1 MKKVLAFDFGASS
14 GRAVLACVCHGMLNV
29 EEIYR
34 FKNEPVTVNGGMYWD
49 ILRLFHEIKNGITA
63 ALQIGGFDAVSID
76 TWGVDFGLI
85 DKNGE
90 LLANPVHYRDNRTEG
105 IQKKVFEKFSEQ
117 EIYKRTGIQFMRI
130 NTLYQLMFLKLKR
143 PDILAGT
150 DKFLMIPDLL
160 AFFLTGEKRCEV
172 SIATTTNLLNPYT
185 RNWDYELI
193 EKLGLPVGIF
203 PEITEPGKVYGML
216 SDEICNE
223 LGCRSVPVIA
233 VAEHDTASAVVAK
246 PLSNENAA
254 FISSGTWSL
263 FGIETDK
270 PLIEAS
276 DSGFTNECGYGNKIC
291 HIKNIMGLWL
301 LQETRRQWKRE
312 GREVS
317 FDEMEKAALSAKPFK
332 AFIDPA
338 DPMFEAAGNMPQRIR
353 KYCKKTGQP
362 VPENDAE
369 ILRCIYDSL
378 AMKYRQSLIELSR
391 EMGTLYKQ
399 LNIFGGGIKDKLL
412 CQLTA
417 DACGI
422 PVIAGPTEAT
432 VIGNV
437 KVALSALGEL
447 NLSEIS
453 DYAEQTEYC
462 PDGGNIWR
470 DYDEIYQNI
479 LLKAGKG
486 NA

>member
-14 GRAVLACVCHGMLNV
+14 GRAVLACICEGKLKIK
-29 EEIYR
+29 EIHR
-34 FKNEPVTVNGGMYWD
+34 FKNEPVTVNGRMYWD

-63 ALQIGGFDAVSID
+63 ALQNGGFDAVSID

-105 IQKKVFEKFSEQ
+105 IQNEVFKIIPEE
-117 EIYKRTGIQFMRI
+117 EIYRRTGIQFMRI
-130 NTLYQLMFLKLKR
+130 NTLYQLMYLKLNK
-143 PDILAGT
+143 PQLLENT
-150 DKFLMIPDLL
+150 DKFLMTPDLF
-160 AFFLTGEKRCEV
+160 AFFLTGAKKCEV
-172 SIATTTNLLNPYT
+172 SIAATTNLLNPYT

-193 EKLGLPVGIF
+193 ERLGLPKDIF
-203 PEITEPGKVYGML
+203 PEITEAGKIYGML
-216 SDEICNE
+216 SEDICRE
-223 LGCRSVPVIA
+223 LGCKSVPVIA

-246 PLSNENAA
+246 PFSEKSSA

-263 FGIETDK
+263 FGIETEK
-270 PLIEAS
+270 PLI
-276 DSGFTNECGYGNKIC
+276 DKVNSGFTNECGYGNKIC

-312 GREVS
+312 GKDVS
-317 FDEMEKAALSAKPFK
+317 FDEMEKAALSAKLFK
-332 AFIDPA
+332 AFIDPE
-338 DPMFEAAGNMPQRIR
+338 DPMFEAAGNMPQRVWE
-353 KYCKKTGQP
+353 YCKKTDQAL
-362 VPENDAE
+362 PENDGE

-391 EMGTLYKQ
+391 ETEVNYEQ

-417 DACGI
+417 DACEV

-447 NLSEIS
+447 DISGKSECE
-453 DYAEQTEYC
+453 EQTVYYSNN
-462 PDGGNIWR
+462 GNVWR
-470 DYDEIYQNI
+470 DYDAVYKNI
-479 LLKAGKG
+479 ILKAGKS

>member
-1 MKKVLAFDFGASS
+1 MQ
-14 GRAVLACVCHGMLNV
+14 N
-29 EEIYR
+29 
-34 FKNEPVTVNGGMYWD
+34 
-49 ILRLFHEIKNGITA
+49 
-63 ALQIGGFDAVSID
+63 GGFDAVSID

-90 LLANPVHYRDNRTEG
+90 LLSNPVHYRDNRTEG
-105 IQKKVFEKFSEQ
+105 IQKKVFKKISEQ

-143 PDILAGT
+143 PDLLAGT

-172 SIATTTNLLNPYT
+172 SIAATTNLLNPYT

-338 DPMFEAAGNMPQRIR
+338 DPMFEAAGNIPQRIR

-391 EMGTLYKQ
+391 ETGTLYKQ

>member
-14 GRAVLACVCHGMLNV
+14 GRAVLACVCRGMLNV

-90 LLANPVHYRDNRTEG
+90 LLSNPVHYRDNRTEG
-105 IQKKVFEKFSEQ
+105 IQKKVFKKISEQ

-143 PDILAGT
+143 PDLLAGT

-172 SIATTTNLLNPYT
+172 SIAATTNLLNPYT

-246 PLSNENAA
+246 PLSNESSA

-332 AFIDPA
+332 AFINPEDS
-338 DPMFEAAGNMPQRIR
+338 MFEAAGNMPQRIR

-391 EMGTLYKQ
+391 ETGTFYKQ

-437 KVALSALGEL
+437 KVALSTLGEL
-447 NLSEIS
+447 DLSEVS
-453 DYAEQTEYC
+453 DYAEQTEYR
-462 PDGGNIWR
+462 PESGNIWR